1 MSFYIL
7 YDADMGSVAPAYG
20 IYDDLDKAL
29 EDKMKMA
36 EAFADEILLEDPKES
51 GVYPED
57 RPHLI
62 KECLKSIAVQIIDT
76 PINQNS
82 IV

>member
-1 MSFYIL
+1 MAYYIL
-7 YDADMGSVAPAYG
+7 YDADMTSVALNYG
-20 IYDDLDKAL
+20 IYDDIDKAL

-36 EAFADEILLEDPKES
+36 EAFADEILLEDPEVS

-57 RPHLI
+57 RPKLI
-62 KECLKSIAVQIIDT
+62 KDCLKSIAIQIIDT